1 MSTDTS
7 TDTTVDP
14 STVAERVVSVLEG
27 RFGAAARA
35 AAPTVDLAEALPG
48 YDSLAALEVITA
60 TEEAFG
66 IEVDFVAHD
75 VRYAFSTIERIA
87 EYVRDALEDQVG

>member
-7 TDTTVDP
+7 VV
-14 STVAERVVSVLEG
+14 SERVVTVLEG
-27 RFGAAARA
+27 RFGAPAREITHTA
-35 AAPTVDLAEALPG
+35 DLSDALPG

-66 IEVDFVAHD
+66 IEVDFVADD
-75 VRYAFSTIERIA
+75 VRHAFSTIERIA
-87 EYVRDALEDQVG
+87 EYVRDTLEDQASE